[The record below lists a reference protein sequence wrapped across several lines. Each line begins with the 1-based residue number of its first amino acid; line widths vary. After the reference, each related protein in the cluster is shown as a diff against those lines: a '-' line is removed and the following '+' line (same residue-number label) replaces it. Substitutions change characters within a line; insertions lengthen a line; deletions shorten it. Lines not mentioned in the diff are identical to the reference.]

1 MAPLVFHAPRREEQ
15 PLEKSWDKS
24 AAVTEA
30 MGNKS
35 SAPPKG
41 PDTGSARDDEAA
53 GAVAG
58 QISTHPDDLNRRG
71 SSA

>member
-1 MAPLVFHAPRREEQ
+1 MTPLVFHAPRREEK
-15 PLEKSWDKS
+15 PREKLWDKS

-35 SAPPKG
+35 SVPPKG
-41 PDTGSARDDEAA
+41 PDTGSAPDDEAV

-58 QISTHPDDLNRRG
+58 QI
-71 SSA
+71 

>member
-1 MAPLVFHAPRREEQ
+1 MPPPAFHAPRREEE
-15 PLEKSWDKS
+15 PPETLWDKS

-35 SAPPKG
+35 SVPPKG
-41 PDTGSARDDEAA
+41 PDAGSAREDEAV

-58 QISTHPDDLNRRG
+58 QI
-71 SSA
+71 

>member
-1 MAPLVFHAPRREEQ
+1 MTPLEFHAPRREEE
-15 PLEKSWDKS
+15 PLEKLWDQG

-35 SAPPKG
+35 SVPPKG
-41 PDTGSARDDEAA
+41 PDTGGARDEEAG

-58 QISTHPDDLNRRG
+58 QI
-71 SSA
+71 